1 MELIGCSHTSMNTP
15 LTPPTTRLCHQVALG
30 ALCIPQMH
38 CRQRNECALSDK
50 IACIQRV
57 VESRA
62 SIQYLLEDE
71 DYLGALEVGSRAAMT
86 HSRTPSHTPALQNVT
101 YYMLFTTLSP
111 LHPPPP
117 LYSQVIHECRTMFAE
132 EGLGGLSCV
141 RGTGRQ
147 VTQHHPLHTNAST
160 LAILTRPLTLTHSH
174 MYQGHG
180 TDRADDAGGLRVHVR
195 GPDGEHKPTPTHPI
209 SYPLSH
215 PLIHPLTHPLIH
227 PILHPLTPL
236 LVHVRRPNGEN
247 PVLT

>member
-101 YYMLFTTLSP
+101 YYMLFNNLSP
-111 LHPPPP
+111 LLPPPP
-117 LYSQVIHECRTMFAE
+117 PPVLPGDPRVPYDVRRRGSGGPLSRAGDGAPGNPTPPSPYQRIHPRNINSSSHSNP
-132 EGLGGLSCV
+132 LSYLWCVCV
-141 RGTGRQ
+141 RAC
-147 VTQHHPLHTNAST
+147 VAF
-160 LAILTRPLTLTHSH
+160 
-174 MYQGHG
+174 
-180 TDRADDAGGLRVHVR
+180 
-195 GPDGEHKPTPTHPI
+195 
-209 SYPLSH
+209 
-215 PLIHPLTHPLIH
+215 
-227 PILHPLTPL
+227 
-236 LVHVRRPNGEN
+236 LVS
-247 PVLT
+247 

>member
-1 MELIGCSHTSMNTP
+1 MNIP
-15 LTPPTTRLCHQVALG
+15 LTPPTPHPCHQVALG

-71 DYLGALEVGSRAAMT
+71 DYLGALEVSSRGTMCPCYSLSYALSYT
-86 HSRTPSHTPALQNVT
+86 CSTKRPLPHT
-101 YYMLFTTLSP
+101 LFHPVLP
-111 LHPPPP
+111 L

-147 VTQHHPLHTNAST
+147 VTQHPPLHTNS
-160 LAILTRPLTLTHSH
+160 L
-174 MYQGHG
+174 
-180 TDRADDAGGLRVHVR
+180 
-195 GPDGEHKPTPTHPI
+195 
-209 SYPLSH
+209 YPSQY
-215 PLIHPLTHPLIH
+215 
-227 PILHPLTPL
+227 
-236 LVHVRRPNGEN
+236 
-247 PVLT
+247 